1 MLLHTVNI
9 VYFFFFCS
17 SKFGVLS
24 SHLSLTSFDQQT
36 SYENRM
42 YNLKVECGPGY
53 PESPPFV
60 RFVTK
65 INLNGVHTSNGV
77 VCELFIIILK
87 LDWLILDALCG
98 RSIISALWSQI
109 NNWSTSLNWPITD
122 MSGYM
127 FRIILLFNTLTY
139 WLNIGWNINIR
150 FYLLLKSP
158 KRSSSAVVWLWVHII
173 LFRRRPLVPW
183 KKTIIDDLHNVHL
196 DLYSVVLGF
205 SKSFFF
211 FKDLKKLVICG
222 IFFPNLHEH
231 HAS

>member
-1 MLLHTVNI
+1 MNI
-9 VYFFFFCS
+9 VYFFFCCS

-24 SHLSLTSFDQQT
+24 SHLSLTFFDQQT

-77 VCELFIIILK
+77 VCELFIIILQ

-109 NNWSTSLNWPITD
+109 NN
-122 MSGYM
+122 
-127 FRIILLFNTLTY
+127 
-139 WLNIGWNINIR
+139 
-150 FYLLLKSP
+150 
-158 KRSSSAVVWLWVHII
+158 
-173 LFRRRPLVPW
+173 
-183 KKTIIDDLHNVHL
+183 
-196 DLYSVVLGF
+196 
-205 SKSFFF
+205 
-211 FKDLKKLVICG
+211 
-222 IFFPNLHEH
+222 
-231 HAS
+231 